1 MFKQLGL
8 IGCGLIGGSFALAL
22 KQAGWV
28 DRVCGY
34 SATKATMNLA
44 KEMGVIDEICLD
56 APTAVR
62 GSDLVLIAIPVQA
75 IEDCLREIAP
85 HIDKDCL
92 VMDVGSTKAN
102 IADAA
107 KAFLGDKLSQFV
119 PAHPI
124 AGKELAGVSEASPTL
139 FKDRPLILTPSEIT
153 NLDFIER
160 ANKVWTQL
168 GSKVH
173 KMSPTEHDAAF
184 AAVSHL
190 PHLIAFAYM
199 NGLIKQRDHD
209 QFLSVAGPGF
219 RDFSRIAGS
228 DPKVWRDIFLANRK
242 NLKEQITHFKNE
254 LQAIEHFIDNE
265 DSASIVECIK
275 ASQVARNEW
284 IINQ

>member
-1 MFKQLGL
+1 
-8 IGCGLIGGSFALAL
+8 
-22 KQAGWV
+22 
-28 DRVCGY
+28 VCGY
-34 SATKATMNLA
+34 SATQLTLKTA
-44 KEMGVIDEICLD
+44 KDMGVIDEICGD
-56 APTAVR
+56 TCSAVM
-62 GSDLVLIAIPVQA
+62 GSDIVLIAIPVQA
-75 IEDCLREIAP
+75 IEECLKEITP
-85 HIDKDCL
+85 FLGPECL
-92 VMDVGSTKAN
+92 VMDVGSTKEN
-102 IADAA
+102 IAQAA
-107 KAFLGDKLSQFV
+107 KLFMGDKLSQFV
-119 PAHPI
+119 PTHPI
-124 AGKELAGVSEASPTL
+124 AGKELVGVTHASAEL
-139 FKDRPLILTPSEIT
+139 FRDRPLILTPLAQT
-153 NLDFIER
+153 KLQLLDK
-160 ANKVWTQL
+160 AHKVWTKL

-173 KMSPTEHDAAF
+173 KMTPNEHDKAF